1 MRRLLERLGRFAA
14 ESPWQMILRT
24 LAGGLLVGA
33 AAIAWHGELTDQLTV
48 GGTDSAAATRFA
60 RDAFPERLAAVAEV
74 VLVTDDGSTIDT
86 PERRK
91 AIDAARG
98 RASHLRGAAFVEP
111 AFGPGV
117 TSTDGTTTVVTVLY
131 DPSKLEERSVPD
143 LRASFDGIPGVTAEV
158 GGTMPEIA
166 GEEDAG
172 SEAFGL
178 LAALVVLLIAFGS
191 VVAAGLP
198 IVVAVTSL
206 AVGVG
211 GVLLLARVLDVSSL
225 APQLA
230 GIIGLGVG
238 IDYALVVLTRFREE
252 LATGS
257 TVDRAILATM
267 ASAGH
272 AIVVAGLTVVIS
284 MVGLVATGVEAL
296 VAMGLATSI
305 CVLCTVIGSVTLLP
319 ALLRLLGH
327 RVDALRL
334 GRRSVTGRRSHLA
347 RWAVR
352 HPAAAVVAGGG
363 VVLLLVVPVAGIEV
377 ASHDASSQPEI
388 TTQRRAHNL
397 LVDRFGPGRPTQLEV
412 LVDLVPGQP
421 GERSANAQRYADA
434 VRDVP
439 GVAEVAPP
447 EFGRGGERVAVR
459 FFPATGAQDDAT
471 RATLAAVRDAIVP
484 IAQAT
489 GTTAWVGGETA
500 VRIDFA
506 ERVSGRLP
514 WMIGAVVAISLVAL
528 TVAFGSVVVA
538 VKAAV
543 LNLLTVGASY
553 GAVVAVFVWGWGSS
567 LFGLDGPIPLDPYVP
582 VFLFAILFGL
592 SMDYEVFI
600 ISRIRER
607 YLAHRDNTA
616 SVIEGLDATARV
628 VTSAAAV
635 MAAVFA
641 SFLLGTGPITQM
653 FGVGLAT
660 AVIVDATVVRLVV
673 LPAVMVLLGRANWWA
688 PRWVP
693 VRSVH
698 ATG

>member
-1 MRRLLERLGRFAA
+1 
-14 ESPWQMILRT
+14 
-24 LAGGLLVGA
+24 
-33 AAIAWHGELTDQLTV
+33 
-48 GGTDSAAATRFA
+48 
-60 RDAFPERLAAVAEV
+60 
-74 VLVTDDGSTIDT
+74 
-86 PERRK
+86 
-91 AIDAARG
+91 
-98 RASHLRGAAFVEP
+98 
-111 AFGPGV
+111 
-117 TSTDGTTTVVTVLY
+117 
-131 DPSKLEERSVPD
+131 
-143 LRASFDGIPGVTAEV
+143 
-158 GGTMPEIA
+158 
-166 GEEDAG
+166 
-172 SEAFGL
+172 
-178 LAALVVLLIAFGS
+178 
-191 VVAAGLP
+191 
-198 IVVAVTSL
+198 
-206 AVGVG
+206 
-211 GVLLLARVLDVSSL
+211 
-225 APQLA
+225 
-230 GIIGLGVG
+230 
-238 IDYALVVLTRFREE
+238 
-252 LATGS
+252 
-257 TVDRAILATM
+257 
-267 ASAGH
+267 
-272 AIVVAGLTVVIS
+272 
-284 MVGLVATGVEAL
+284 
-296 VAMGLATSI
+296 
-305 CVLCTVIGSVTLLP
+305 
-319 ALLRLLGH
+319 
-327 RVDALRL
+327 
-334 GRRSVTGRRSHLA
+334 
-347 RWAVR
+347 
-352 HPAAAVVAGGG
+352 
-363 VVLLLVVPVAGIEV
+363 
-377 ASHDASSQPEI
+377 
-388 TTQRRAHNL
+388 
-397 LVDRFGPGRPTQLEV
+397 
-412 LVDLVPGQP
+412 
-421 GERSANAQRYADA
+421 
-434 VRDVP
+434 
-439 GVAEVAPP
+439 
-447 EFGRGGERVAVR
+447 
-459 FFPATGAQDDAT
+459 
-471 RATLAAVRDAIVP
+471 VP